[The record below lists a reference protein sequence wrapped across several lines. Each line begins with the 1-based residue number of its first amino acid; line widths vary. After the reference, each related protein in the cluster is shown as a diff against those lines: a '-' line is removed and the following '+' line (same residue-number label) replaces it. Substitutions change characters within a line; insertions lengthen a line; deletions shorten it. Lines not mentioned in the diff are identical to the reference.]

1 MSCDCDS
8 YQQSLLPFTTAYANL
23 LANAKSTLASEHI
36 SLLQATGRVL
46 SQDVISPCNVPPH
59 NNSAM
64 DGYAFKFDDLTTH
77 QSLQLVGTA
86 LAGHP
91 FVEDVQHGE
100 CIRIM
105 TGAPM
110 PSSVDTVVMQEM
122 TCATDKSITIKDPD
136 VVKLGANVRL
146 CAEDIALGHTILQQG
161 HTLKPADI
169 GLLASLGIHEVPVYQ
184 KLTIGVLSTGDE
196 LVSPGNALAP
206 GQIYE
211 SNRHTLIAYL
221 QQLPVKIVDLGI
233 IKDTKDAIREALL
246 HANEVAD
253 VVISSGGVSVG
264 EADFIKDILNELGE
278 INFWKLAIKPGK
290 PFAYGKLT
298 NSHFIG
304 LPGNP
309 VSATV
314 TFEQLALP
322 FIQTLMG
329 TTAKV
334 QTKLLATT
342 TSPFKKRPGRYEFQ
356 RAIATEHNGRWQVC
370 SVGAQGS
377 GILSSMSRANC
388 YVLLD
393 ENSHGAEIGETVT
406 LALF

>member
-8 YQQSLLPFTTAYANL
+8 YQQHLLPFTTAYANL
-23 LANAKSTLASEHI
+23 IAHAQCSLASETI
-36 SLLQATGRVL
+36 PLLQATGRIL
-46 SQDVISPCNVPPH
+46 SQAVISPVNVPPH

-64 DGYAFKFDDLTTH
+64 DGYAFKFNDLAEH
-77 QSLQLVGTA
+77 QNLTLVGTA

-91 FVEDVQHGE
+91 YSNRINHGE

-105 TGAPM
+105 TGAPI

-122 TCATDKSITIKDPD
+122 TCATDNVISIKDAHKL
-136 VVKLGANVRL
+136 KLGANVRQ
-146 CAEDIALGHTILQQG
+146 CAEDIALGQTILNQG
-161 HTLKPADI
+161 HTLKAADI
-169 GLLASLGIHEVPVYQ
+169 GLLASLGIHQITVYQ
-184 KLTIGVLSTGDE
+184 KITVAVLSTGDE
-196 LVSPGNALAP
+196 LVSPGDTLSP

-221 QQLPVKIVDLGI
+221 QQLPVNIVDLGI
-233 IKDTKDAIREALL
+233 IKDSKEAIREAFW
-246 HANEVAD
+246 HADEVAD

-290 PFAYGKLT
+290 PFAYGQLA

-329 TTAKV
+329 TQAKS
-334 QTKLLATT
+334 QTKLLATA
-342 TSPFKKRPGRYEFQ
+342 TSDFKKRPGRFEFQ
-356 RAIATEHNGRWQVC
+356 RAIATEQDGKWQVV

-388 YVLLD
+388 YVLLE
-393 ENSHGAEIGETVT
+393 ENSNGAAIGDTVT
-406 LALF
+406 IALF